1 MKRRMRRS
9 FRPCAFA
16 FRNDAASRE
25 DLVGPLAA
33 MVALVLALVGRRNG

>member
-25 DLVGPLAA
+25 ARVAA